1 MPAAEGAGAAP
12 KGSAPK
18 TSGAAGAASR
28 DVEKVDHTSAPG
40 EPAPHLSLLKHKMY
54 LFDRADNSLQVCMIQ
69 GMKGV
74 AVRASCCCHVCSHTK
89 VISCPYPA
97 NNPADNPAK
106 DAHGITTTS

>member
-40 EPAPHLSLLKHKMY
+40 EPAPHLSLLKYKMF
-54 LFDRADNSLQVCMIQ
+54 LLDRADNCLQVCINQ
-69 GMKGV
+69 AMKDA
-74 AVRASCCCHVCSHTK
+74 AVTASCCCCVCSQ
-89 VISCPYPA
+89 A
-97 NNPADNPAK
+97 R
-106 DAHGITTTS
+106 

>member
-40 EPAPHLSLLKHKMY
+40 EPAPQ
-54 LFDRADNSLQVCMIQ
+54 FITVETQNVFIGQ
-69 GMKGV
+69 G
-74 AVRASCCCHVCSHTK
+74 
-89 VISCPYPA
+89 
-97 NNPADNPAK
+97 
-106 DAHGITTTS
+106 